1 MLFLDKT
8 PDLTSLDLTLYKYI
22 SEHSE
27 AVTKMKIR
35 ELAEAT
41 HTSTTSILRFCKQF
55 ECTGFSEFRIKLQL
69 YLKEQKQLKRLQKLA
84 MKRVIL
90 IFYNEQPNLF
100 IKVKLK
106 KPLIYLKIK
115 N

>member
-55 ECTGFSEFRIKLQL
+55 
-69 YLKEQKQLKRLQKLA
+69 
-84 MKRVIL
+84 
-90 IFYNEQPNLF
+90 
-100 IKVKLK
+100 
-106 KPLIYLKIK
+106 
-115 N
+115 